1 MSLFY
6 ALFPP
11 FHRARI
17 DLSQPGVKQMKIVI
31 VGASGT
37 VGSAVSELLAKDHQ
51 VIRVGH
57 SRGDATVDM
66 RDPASIKALFALVG
80 QFDALVVASG
90 SVAFNGLTEM
100 TDEQWQVGLQSKLMG
115 QINLT
120 RAAIPYLNDKG
131 SITLI
136 SGILSEEP
144 INWGVSAT
152 TINGAIEHF
161 VKAAACEL
169 PKGLRINVVSP
180 TVLTESMDKYA
191 DFFPGF
197 VPVPAAKVALAYQK
211 SVLGV
216 QTGQVFKV
224 NG

>member
-1 MSLFY
+1 
-6 ALFPP
+6 
-11 FHRARI
+11 
-17 DLSQPGVKQMKIVI
+17 MKIVI

-37 VGSAVSELLAKDHQ
+37 IGSAVSDLLAKDHQ

-57 SRGDATVDM
+57 SQGDARVDM
-66 RDPASIKALFALVG
+66 RDPASIKGLFAKLG

-90 SVAFNGLTEM
+90 SAAFNALTEM
-100 TDEQWQVGLQSKLMG
+100 TDEEWQLGIQSKLMG

-120 RAAIPYLNDKG
+120 RAAIPHLNDKG

-144 INWGVSAT
+144 INWGASVT
-152 TINGAIEHF
+152 TINGAVEHF

-169 PKGLRINVVSP
+169 PRGLRINVVSP
-180 TVLTESMDKYA
+180 TVLAESMDKYA
-191 DFFPGF
+191 SFFPGF
-197 VPVPAAKVALAYQK
+197 VPVPAARVAQAYQK

-216 QTGQVFKV
+216 QTGQVFRV

>member
-1 MSLFY
+1 
-6 ALFPP
+6 
-11 FHRARI
+11 
-17 DLSQPGVKQMKIVI
+17 MKIVI

-37 VGSAVSELLAKDHQ
+37 IGSAVSDLLAKDHQ

-57 SRGDATVDM
+57 SQGDARVDM
-66 RDPASIKALFALVG
+66 RDPASIKGLFAKLG

-90 SVAFNGLTEM
+90 SAAFNALTEM
-100 TDEQWQVGLQSKLMG
+100 TDEEWQLGIQSKLMG

-120 RAAIPYLNDKG
+120 RAAIPHLNDRG

-144 INWGVSAT
+144 INWGASVT
-152 TINGAIEHF
+152 TINGAVEHF

-169 PKGLRINVVSP
+169 PRGLRINVVSP
-180 TVLTESMDKYA
+180 TVLAESMDKYA
-191 DFFPGF
+191 SFFPGF
-197 VPVPAAKVALAYQK
+197 VPVPAARVAQAYQK

-216 QTGQVFKV
+216 QTGQVFRV

>member
-1 MSLFY
+1 MW
-6 ALFPP
+6 
-11 FHRARI
+11 
-17 DLSQPGVKQMKIVI
+17 
-31 VGASGT
+31 GASGT
-37 VGSAVSELLAKDHQ
+37 IGSAVSELLARDHQ

-66 RDPASIKALFALVG
+66 TDGASIAALFAG
-80 QFDALVVASG
+80 IGRFDALVVASG
-90 SVAFNGLTEM
+90 SVAFNALTEM
-100 TDEQWQVGLQSKLMG
+100 TDEQWQLGLQSKLMG

-161 VKAAACEL
+161 VKGAACEL
-169 PKGLRINVVSP
+169 PRGLRINVVSP
-180 TVLTESMDKYA
+180 TVLEESMDKYA

-197 VPVPAAKVALAYQK
+197 VPVPAARVAQAYQK

-216 QTGQVFKV
+216 QTGQIFR
-224 NG
+224 GQWLRPPSPTARCQ

>member
-1 MSLFY
+1 
-6 ALFPP
+6 
-11 FHRARI
+11 
-17 DLSQPGVKQMKIVI
+17 MKIVI

-37 VGSAVSELLAKDHQ
+37 IGSAVSDLLAKDHQ
-51 VIRVGH
+51 IIRVGH
-57 SRGDATVDM
+57 SQGDARVDM
-66 RDPASIKALFALVG
+66 RDPASIRGLFAKLG

-90 SVAFNGLTEM
+90 SAAFNALTEM
-100 TDEQWQVGLQSKLMG
+100 TDEEWQLGIQSKLMG

-120 RAAIPYLNDKG
+120 RAAIPHLNDKG

-144 INWGVSAT
+144 INWGASVT
-152 TINGAIEHF
+152 TINGAVEHF

-169 PKGLRINVVSP
+169 PRGLRINVVSP
-180 TVLTESMDKYA
+180 TVLTESMEKYA

-197 VPVPAAKVALAYQK
+197 VPVPAARVAQAYQR

-216 QTGQVFKV
+216 QTGQVFRV

>member
-1 MSLFY
+1 
-6 ALFPP
+6 
-11 FHRARI
+11 
-17 DLSQPGVKQMKIVI
+17 MKIVI

-66 RDPASIKALFALVG
+66 RDLASIKALFAQVG

-100 TDEQWQVGLQSKLMG
+100 TDEQWQVGLESKLMG

-120 RAAIPYLNDKG
+120 LAAIPNLTDKG

-144 INWGVSAT
+144 INWGVSAST
-152 TINGAIEHF
+152 VNGAIDHF

-169 PKGLRINVVSP
+169 PRGLRINVVSP
-180 TVLTESMDKYA
+180 TVLAESMDKYA

-197 VPVPAAKVALAYQK
+197 VPVPAAKVAQAYKK
-211 SVLGV
+211 SVLGI
-216 QTGQVFKV
+216 QTGQVFRV

>member
-1 MSLFY
+1 
-6 ALFPP
+6 
-11 FHRARI
+11 
-17 DLSQPGVKQMKIVI
+17 MKIVI

-51 VIRVGH
+51 VIRIGH

-66 RDPASIKALFALVG
+66 RDHASIKALFAQVG

-100 TDEQWQVGLQSKLMG
+100 TDEQWQVGLESKLMG

-120 RAAIPYLNDKG
+120 RAAIPYLTDKG

-144 INWGVSAT
+144 INWGVSAST
-152 TINGAIEHF
+152 VNGAIDHF

-169 PKGLRINVVSP
+169 PRGLRINVVSP
-180 TVLTESMDKYA
+180 TVLAESMDKYA

-197 VPVPAAKVALAYQK
+197 VPVPAAKVAQAYKK
-211 SVLGV
+211 SVLGI
-216 QTGQVFKV
+216 QTGQVFRV

>member
-1 MSLFY
+1 
-6 ALFPP
+6 
-11 FHRARI
+11 
-17 DLSQPGVKQMKIVI
+17 MKIVI

-37 VGSAVSELLAKDHQ
+37 IGSAVSDLLAKDHQ

-57 SRGDATVDM
+57 SQGDARVDM
-66 RDPASIKALFALVG
+66 RDPASIKGLFAKLG

-90 SVAFNGLTEM
+90 NAAFNALTEM
-100 TDEQWQVGLQSKLMG
+100 TDEEWQLGIQSKLMG

-120 RAAIPYLNDKG
+120 RAAIPHLNDKG

-144 INWGVSAT
+144 INWGASVT
-152 TINGAIEHF
+152 TINGAVDHF

-169 PKGLRINVVSP
+169 PRGLRINVVSP
-180 TVLTESMDKYA
+180 TVLAESMDKYA
-191 DFFPGF
+191 SFFPGF
-197 VPVPAAKVALAYQK
+197 VPVPAARVAQAYQR

-216 QTGQVFKV
+216 QTGQVFRV

>member
-1 MSLFY
+1 
-6 ALFPP
+6 
-11 FHRARI
+11 
-17 DLSQPGVKQMKIVI
+17 MKIVI

-57 SRGDATVDM
+57 SRGNATVDM
-66 RDPASIKALFALVG
+66 HDPASIKALFAQVG

-100 TDEQWQVGLQSKLMG
+100 TDEQWQVGLESKLMG

-120 RAAIPYLNDKG
+120 RAAIPYLTDKG

-144 INWGVSAT
+144 INWGVSAST
-152 TINGAIEHF
+152 VNGAIDHF

-169 PKGLRINVVSP
+169 PRGIRINVVSP
-180 TVLTESMDKYA
+180 TVLAESMDKYA

-197 VPVPAAKVALAYQK
+197 VPVPAAKVAQAYKK
-211 SVLGV
+211 SVLGI
-216 QTGQVFKV
+216 QTGQVFRV

>member
-1 MSLFY
+1 
-6 ALFPP
+6 
-11 FHRARI
+11 
-17 DLSQPGVKQMKIVI
+17 MKIVI

-37 VGSAVSELLAKDHQ
+37 IGSAVSDLLAKDHQ

-57 SRGDATVDM
+57 SQGDARVDM
-66 RDPASIKALFALVG
+66 RDPASIRGLFAKLG

-90 SVAFNGLTEM
+90 SAAFNALTEM
-100 TDEQWQVGLQSKLMG
+100 TDEEWQLGIQSKLMG

-120 RAAIPYLNDKG
+120 RAAIPHLNDKG

-144 INWGVSAT
+144 INLGASVT
-152 TINGAIEHF
+152 TINGAVEHF

-169 PKGLRINVVSP
+169 PRGLRINVVSP
-180 TVLTESMDKYA
+180 TVLEESMDKYA
-191 DFFPGF
+191 SFFPGF
-197 VPVPAAKVALAYQK
+197 VPVPAARVAQAYQK

-216 QTGQVFKV
+216 QTGQVFRV

>member
-1 MSLFY
+1 
-6 ALFPP
+6 
-11 FHRARI
+11 
-17 DLSQPGVKQMKIVI
+17 MKIVI

-37 VGSAVSELLAKDHQ
+37 VGSAVSEILAKDHQ

-57 SRGDATVDM
+57 SRGHATVDM
-66 RDPASIKALFALVG
+66 RDPASITALFAGLG

-90 SVAFNGLTEM
+90 NVAFNALTEM
-100 TDEQWQVGLQSKLMG
+100 TDEQWQVGLESKLMG

-120 RAAIPYLNDKG
+120 RAAIPYLTDKG

-144 INWGVSAT
+144 INWGVSAST
-152 TINGAIEHF
+152 VNGAIDHF

-169 PKGLRINVVSP
+169 PRGLRINVVSP
-180 TVLTESMDKYA
+180 TVLAESMDKYA

-197 VPVPAAKVALAYQK
+197 VPVPAAKVAQAYKK
-211 SVLGV
+211 SVLGI
-216 QTGQVFKV
+216 QTGQVFRV

>member
-1 MSLFY
+1 
-6 ALFPP
+6 
-11 FHRARI
+11 
-17 DLSQPGVKQMKIVI
+17 MKIVI

-37 VGSAVSELLAKDHQ
+37 IGSAVSDLLAKDHQ
-51 VIRVGH
+51 VIRVSH
-57 SRGDATVDM
+57 SQGDARVDM
-66 RDPASIKALFALVG
+66 RDPASIRGLFAKLG

-90 SVAFNGLTEM
+90 SAAFNALTEM
-100 TDEQWQVGLQSKLMG
+100 TDEEWQLGIQSKLMG

-120 RAAIPYLNDKG
+120 RAAIPHLNDKG

-144 INWGVSAT
+144 INWGASVT
-152 TINGAIEHF
+152 TINGAVEHF

-169 PKGLRINVVSP
+169 PRGLRINVVSP
-180 TVLTESMDKYA
+180 NVLAESMDKYA
-191 DFFPGF
+191 SFFPGF
-197 VPVPAAKVALAYQK
+197 VPVPAARVAQAYQR

-216 QTGQVFKV
+216 QTGQVFRV

>member
-1 MSLFY
+1 MN
-6 ALFPP
+6 
-11 FHRARI
+11 
-17 DLSQPGVKQMKIVI
+17 IVI

-37 VGSAVSELLAKDHQ
+37 VGSAVSELLAKGHQ

-57 SRGDATVDM
+57 SRGDARVDM
-66 RDPASIKALFALVG
+66 RDPASIKALFAQVG
-80 QFDALVVASG
+80 PFDALVVASG

-100 TDEQWQVGLQSKLMG
+100 TDEQWQVGIQSKLMG

-144 INWGVSAT
+144 INWGVSAST
-152 TINGAIEHF
+152 VNGAIDHF

-169 PKGLRINVVSP
+169 PRGLRINAVSP
-180 TVLTESMDKYA
+180 TVLEESMDKYA

-197 VPVPAAKVALAYQK
+197 VPVPAAKVAQAYK
-211 SVLGV
+211 RSVLGI
-216 QTGQVFKV
+216 QTGQVFRV

>member
-1 MSLFY
+1 
-6 ALFPP
+6 
-11 FHRARI
+11 
-17 DLSQPGVKQMKIVI
+17 MKIVI

-37 VGSAVSELLAKDHQ
+37 IGSAVSELLAKDHQ

-57 SRGDATVDM
+57 SQGDATVDM
-66 RDPASIKALFALVG
+66 RDPASIKALFAKLG

-90 SVAFNGLTEM
+90 SAAFNALTEM
-100 TDEQWQVGLQSKLMG
+100 TDEEWQVGLQSKLMG

-120 RAAIPYLNDKG
+120 RAAIPHLSDKG

-144 INWGVSAT
+144 INWGASVT
-152 TINGAIEHF
+152 TINGAVEHF

-169 PKGLRINVVSP
+169 PRGLRINVVSP
-180 TVLTESMDKYA
+180 TVLAESMDKYA

-197 VPVPAAKVALAYQK
+197 VPVPAAKVAQAYKK
-211 SVLGV
+211 SVLGI

>member
-1 MSLFY
+1 MN
-6 ALFPP
+6 
-11 FHRARI
+11 
-17 DLSQPGVKQMKIVI
+17 IVI

-57 SRGDATVDM
+57 SRGDARVDM
-66 RDPASIKALFALVG
+66 RDPASIKALFAQVG
-80 QFDALVVASG
+80 PFDALVVASG

-100 TDEQWQVGLQSKLMG
+100 TDEQWQVGLESKLMG

-144 INWGVSAT
+144 INWGVSAST
-152 TINGAIEHF
+152 VNGAIDHF

-169 PKGLRINVVSP
+169 PRGLRINAVSP
-180 TVLTESMDKYA
+180 TVLEESMDKYA

-197 VPVPAAKVALAYQK
+197 VPVPAAKVAQAYK
-211 SVLGV
+211 RSVLGI
-216 QTGQVFKV
+216 QTGQVFRV

>member
-1 MSLFY
+1 
-6 ALFPP
+6 
-11 FHRARI
+11 
-17 DLSQPGVKQMKIVI
+17 MKIVI

-37 VGSAVSELLAKDHQ
+37 IGSAVSELLAKDHQ

-57 SRGDATVDM
+57 SQGDATVDM
-66 RDPASIKALFALVG
+66 RDPASIKALFAGLG

-90 SVAFNGLTEM
+90 NVAFNALTEM

-115 QINLT
+115 
-120 RAAIPYLNDKG
+120 PHLNDKG

-144 INWGVSAT
+144 INWGASAT
-152 TINGAIEHF
+152 TINGAVEHF

-169 PKGLRINVVSP
+169 PRGLRINVVSP
-180 TVLTESMDKYA
+180 TVLAESMDKYA

-197 VPVPAAKVALAYQK
+197 VPVPAAKVAQAYKK
-211 SVLGV
+211 SVLGI

>member
-1 MSLFY
+1 M
-6 ALFPP
+6 
-11 FHRARI
+11 
-17 DLSQPGVKQMKIVI
+17 QMNIVI

-57 SRGDATVDM
+57 SRGDARVDM
-66 RDPASIKALFALVG
+66 RDPASIKALFAQVG
-80 QFDALVVASG
+80 PFDALVVASG

-100 TDEQWQVGLQSKLMG
+100 TDEQWQVGLESKLMG

-144 INWGVSAT
+144 INWGVSAST
-152 TINGAIEHF
+152 VNGAIDHF

-169 PKGLRINVVSP
+169 PRGLRINAVSP
-180 TVLTESMDKYA
+180 TVLEESMDKYA

-197 VPVPAAKVALAYQK
+197 VPVPAAKVAQAYK
-211 SVLGV
+211 RSVMGI
-216 QTGQVFKV
+216 QTGQVFRV

>member
-1 MSLFY
+1 
-6 ALFPP
+6 
-11 FHRARI
+11 
-17 DLSQPGVKQMKIVI
+17 MKIVI

-66 RDPASIKALFALVG
+66 RGPASIKALFAQVG

-100 TDEQWQVGLQSKLMG
+100 TDEQWQVGLESKLMG

-120 RAAIPYLNDKG
+120 RAAIPYLTDKG

-144 INWGVSAT
+144 INWGVSAST
-152 TINGAIEHF
+152 VNGAIDHF

-169 PKGLRINVVSP
+169 PRGIRINVVSP
-180 TVLTESMDKYA
+180 TVLAESMDKYA

-197 VPVPAAKVALAYQK
+197 VPVPAAKVAQAYKK
-211 SVLGV
+211 SVLGI

>member
-1 MSLFY
+1 
-6 ALFPP
+6 
-11 FHRARI
+11 
-17 DLSQPGVKQMKIVI
+17 MKIVI

-57 SRGDATVDM
+57 SHGDATVDM
-66 RDPASIKALFALVG
+66 RNPASIKALFAKLG
-80 QFDALVVASG
+80 AFDALVVASG

-169 PKGLRINVVSP
+169 PKSLRINVVSP

>member
-1 MSLFY
+1 MN
-6 ALFPP
+6 
-11 FHRARI
+11 
-17 DLSQPGVKQMKIVI
+17 IVI

-51 VIRVGH
+51 VIRVSH
-57 SRGDATVDM
+57 SRGDARVDM
-66 RDPASIKALFALVG
+66 RDPASIKALFAQVG
-80 QFDALVVASG
+80 PFDALVVASG

-100 TDEQWQVGLQSKLMG
+100 TDEQWQMGIQSKLMG
-115 QINLT
+115 QVNLT

-144 INWGVSAT
+144 INWGVSAST
-152 TINGAIEHF
+152 VNGAIDHF

-169 PKGLRINVVSP
+169 PRGLRINAVSP
-180 TVLTESMDKYA
+180 TVLEESMDKYA

-197 VPVPAAKVALAYQK
+197 VPVPAAKVAQAYK
-211 SVLGV
+211 RSVLGI
-216 QTGQVFKV
+216 QTGQVFRV
-224 NG
+224 ND

>member
-1 MSLFY
+1 MDLFY
-6 ALFPP
+6 ALFL
-11 FHRARI
+11 FFCCTRI
-17 DLSQPGVKQMKIVI
+17 NTSQPEVTEMKIVI

-37 VGSAVSELLAKDHQ
+37 IGSAVSELLARDHQ

-57 SRGDATVDM
+57 SQGDATVDM
-66 RDPASIKALFALVG
+66 RDPVSIKALFAKLG

-90 SVAFNGLTEM
+90 SAAFNALTEM
-100 TDEQWQVGLQSKLMG
+100 TDEEWQVGLQSKLMG

-120 RAAIPYLNDKG
+120 RAAIPHLSDNG

-144 INWGVSAT
+144 INWGASVT

-169 PKGLRINVVSP
+169 PRGLRINVVSP
-180 TVLTESMDKYA
+180 TVLAESMDKYA

-197 VPVPAAKVALAYQK
+197 VPVPAAKVAQAYKK
-211 SVLGV
+211 SVLGI

>member
-1 MSLFY
+1 
-6 ALFPP
+6 
-11 FHRARI
+11 
-17 DLSQPGVKQMKIVI
+17 MKIVI

-66 RDPASIKALFALVG
+66 LDPASIKALFAQVG

-100 TDEQWQVGLQSKLMG
+100 TDEQWQVGLESKLMG

-120 RAAIPYLNDKG
+120 RAAIPYLTDKG

-144 INWGVSAT
+144 INWGVSAST
-152 TINGAIEHF
+152 VNGAIDHF

-169 PKGLRINVVSP
+169 PRGLRINVVSP
-180 TVLTESMDKYA
+180 TVLAESMDKYA

-197 VPVPAAKVALAYQK
+197 VPVPAAKVAQAYKK
-211 SVLGV
+211 SVLGI
-216 QTGQVFKV
+216 QTGQVFRV

>member
-1 MSLFY
+1 MN
-6 ALFPP
+6 
-11 FHRARI
+11 
-17 DLSQPGVKQMKIVI
+17 IVI

-57 SRGDATVDM
+57 SRGDARVDM
-66 RDPASIKALFALVG
+66 RDPASIKALFAQVG
-80 QFDALVVASG
+80 PFDALVVASG

-100 TDEQWQVGLQSKLMG
+100 TDEQWQVGIQSKLMG

-144 INWGVSAT
+144 INWGVSAST
-152 TINGAIEHF
+152 VNGAIDHF

-169 PKGLRINVVSP
+169 PRGLRINAVSP
-180 TVLTESMDKYA
+180 TVLEESMDKYA

-197 VPVPAAKVALAYQK
+197 VPVPAAKVAQAYK
-211 SVLGV
+211 RSVLGI
-216 QTGQVFKV
+216 QTGQVFRV

>member
-1 MSLFY
+1 
-6 ALFPP
+6 
-11 FHRARI
+11 
-17 DLSQPGVKQMKIVI
+17 MKIVI

-37 VGSAVSELLAKDHQ
+37 IGSAVSDLLAKDHQ
-51 VIRVGH
+51 IIRVGH
-57 SRGDATVDM
+57 SQGDARVDM
-66 RDPASIKALFALVG
+66 RDPASIRGLFAKLG

-90 SVAFNGLTEM
+90 SAAFNALTEM
-100 TDEQWQVGLQSKLMG
+100 TDEEWQLGIQSKLMG

-120 RAAIPYLNDKG
+120 RAAIPRLNDKG

-144 INWGVSAT
+144 INWGASVT
-152 TINGAIEHF
+152 TINGAVEHF

-169 PKGLRINVVSP
+169 PRGLRINVVSP
-180 TVLTESMDKYA
+180 TVLTESMEKYA

-197 VPVPAAKVALAYQK
+197 VPVPAARVAQAYQR

-216 QTGQVFKV
+216 QTGQVFRV

>member
-1 MSLFY
+1 
-6 ALFPP
+6 
-11 FHRARI
+11 
-17 DLSQPGVKQMKIVI
+17 MKIVI

-37 VGSAVSELLAKDHQ
+37 IGSAVSDLLAKDHQ

-57 SRGDATVDM
+57 SQGDARVDM
-66 RDPASIKALFALVG
+66 RDPASIKGLFAKLG

-90 SVAFNGLTEM
+90 SAAFNALTEM
-100 TDEQWQVGLQSKLMG
+100 TDEEWQLGIQSKLMG

-120 RAAIPYLNDKG
+120 RAAIPHLNDRG

-144 INWGVSAT
+144 INWGASVT
-152 TINGAIEHF
+152 TINGAVEHF

-169 PKGLRINVVSP
+169 PRGLRINVVSP

-191 DFFPGF
+191 SFFPGF
-197 VPVPAAKVALAYQK
+197 VPVPAARVAQAYQR

-216 QTGQVFKV
+216 QTGQVFRV

>member
-1 MSLFY
+1 
-6 ALFPP
+6 
-11 FHRARI
+11 
-17 DLSQPGVKQMKIVI
+17 MKIVI

-37 VGSAVSELLAKDHQ
+37 IGSAVSELLARDHQ

-57 SRGDATVDM
+57 SQGDATVDM
-66 RDPASIKALFALVG
+66 RDPVSIKALFAKLG

-90 SVAFNGLTEM
+90 SAAFNALTEM
-100 TDEQWQVGLQSKLMG
+100 TDEEWQVGLQSKLMG

-120 RAAIPYLNDKG
+120 RAAIPHLSDNG

-144 INWGVSAT
+144 INWGASVT

-169 PKGLRINVVSP
+169 PRGLRINVVSP
-180 TVLTESMDKYA
+180 TVLAESMDKYA

-197 VPVPAAKVALAYQK
+197 VPVPAAKVAQAYKK
-211 SVLGV
+211 SVLGI

>member
-1 MSLFY
+1 MN
-6 ALFPP
+6 
-11 FHRARI
+11 
-17 DLSQPGVKQMKIVI
+17 IVI

-57 SRGDATVDM
+57 SRGDARVDM
-66 RDPASIKALFALVG
+66 RDPASIKALFAQVG
-80 QFDALVVASG
+80 PFDALVVASG

-100 TDEQWQVGLQSKLMG
+100 TDEQWQVGIQSKLMG

-144 INWGVSAT
+144 INWGVSAST
-152 TINGAIEHF
+152 VNGAIDHF

-169 PKGLRINVVSP
+169 PRGLRINAVSP
-180 TVLTESMDKYA
+180 TMLEESMDKYA

-197 VPVPAAKVALAYQK
+197 VPVPAAKVAQAYK
-211 SVLGV
+211 RSVMGI
-216 QTGQVFKV
+216 QTGQVFRV

>member
-1 MSLFY
+1 
-6 ALFPP
+6 
-11 FHRARI
+11 
-17 DLSQPGVKQMKIVI
+17 MKIVI

-57 SRGDATVDM
+57 CRGDASVDM
-66 RDPASIKALFALVG
+66 RDPASIKALFAKLG

-100 TDEQWQVGLQSKLMG
+100 TDEQWQVGVESKLMG

-120 RAAIPYLNDKG
+120 RAAIPYLTDKG

-144 INWGVSAT
+144 INWGVSAS
-152 TINGAIEHF
+152 TINGAIDHF

-169 PKGLRINVVSP
+169 PRGLRINVVSP
-180 TVLTESMDKYA
+180 TVLEESMDKYA

-197 VPVPAAKVALAYQK
+197 VPVPAAKVAQAYKK
-211 SVLGV
+211 SVLGI
-216 QTGQVFKV
+216 QTGQVFRV

>member
-1 MSLFY
+1 
-6 ALFPP
+6 
-11 FHRARI
+11 
-17 DLSQPGVKQMKIVI
+17 MKIVI

-37 VGSAVSELLAKDHQ
+37 IGSAVSDLLAKDHQ

-57 SRGDATVDM
+57 SQGDARVDM
-66 RDPASIKALFALVG
+66 RDPASIKGLFAKLG

-90 SVAFNGLTEM
+90 SAAFNALTEM
-100 TDEQWQVGLQSKLMG
+100 TDEEWQLGIQSKLMG

-120 RAAIPYLNDKG
+120 RAAIPHLNDKG

-144 INWGVSAT
+144 INWGASVT
-152 TINGAIEHF
+152 TINGAVEHF

-169 PKGLRINVVSP
+169 PRGLRINVVSP
-180 TVLTESMDKYA
+180 TVLAESMDKYA
-191 DFFPGF
+191 SFFPGF
-197 VPVPAAKVALAYQK
+197 VPVPAARVTQAYQK

-216 QTGQVFKV
+216 QTGQVFRV

>member
-1 MSLFY
+1 
-6 ALFPP
+6 
-11 FHRARI
+11 
-17 DLSQPGVKQMKIVI
+17 MKIVI

-37 VGSAVSELLAKDHQ
+37 VGSAVSDLLAKDHQ

-57 SRGDATVDM
+57 SQGDARVDM
-66 RDPASIKALFALVG
+66 RDPASIKGLFAKLG

-90 SVAFNGLTEM
+90 SAAFNALTEM
-100 TDEQWQVGLQSKLMG
+100 TDEEWQLGIQSKLMG

-120 RAAIPYLNDKG
+120 RAAIPHLNDKG

-144 INWGVSAT
+144 INWGASVT
-152 TINGAIEHF
+152 TINGAVEHF

-169 PKGLRINVVSP
+169 PRGLRINVVSP
-180 TVLTESMDKYA
+180 TVLEESMDKYA
-191 DFFPGF
+191 SFFPGF
-197 VPVPAAKVALAYQK
+197 VPVPAARVAQAYQK

-216 QTGQVFKV
+216 QTGQVFRV

>member
-1 MSLFY
+1 
-6 ALFPP
+6 
-11 FHRARI
+11 
-17 DLSQPGVKQMKIVI
+17 MKIVI

-37 VGSAVSELLAKDHQ
+37 VGSAVTELLAKDHQ

-57 SRGDATVDM
+57 RQGDATVDM
-66 RDPASIKALFALVG
+66 TDGASITTLFEG
-80 QFDALVVASG
+80 IGRFDALVVASG
-90 SVAFNGLTEM
+90 NVAFNALTEL
-100 TDEQWQVGLQSKLMG
+100 TDEQWQTGLESKLMG
-115 QINLT
+115 QIRLT
-120 RAAIPYLNDKG
+120 SAAIPHLNDKG

-144 INWGVSAT
+144 INWGVSAS

-161 VKAAACEL
+161 VRAAACEL
-169 PKGLRINVVSP
+169 PRGLRINVVSP
-180 TVLTESMDKYA
+180 TVLEESMGKYA

-197 VPVPAAKVALAYQK
+197 VPVPAARVAQAYKK

-216 QTGQVFKV
+216 QSGQVFRV

>member
-1 MSLFY
+1 
-6 ALFPP
+6 
-11 FHRARI
+11 
-17 DLSQPGVKQMKIVI
+17 MKIVI

-57 SRGDATVDM
+57 SHGDATVDM
-66 RDPASIKALFALVG
+66 RDPASIKALFAQVG
-80 QFDALVVASG
+80 QLDALVVASG

-100 TDEQWQVGLQSKLMG
+100 TDEQWQVGLESKLMG

-120 RAAIPYLNDKG
+120 RAAIPYLTDKG

-144 INWGVSAT
+144 INWGVSAST
-152 TINGAIEHF
+152 VNGAIDHF

-169 PKGLRINVVSP
+169 PRGLRINVVSP
-180 TVLTESMDKYA
+180 TVLAESMDKYA

-197 VPVPAAKVALAYQK
+197 VPVPAAKVAQAYKK
-211 SVLGV
+211 SVLGI
-216 QTGQVFKV
+216 QTGQVFRV

>member
-1 MSLFY
+1 
-6 ALFPP
+6 
-11 FHRARI
+11 
-17 DLSQPGVKQMKIVI
+17 MKIVI

-37 VGSAVSELLAKDHQ
+37 IGSAVSDLLAKDHQ
-51 VIRVGH
+51 IIRVGH
-57 SRGDATVDM
+57 SQGDARVDM
-66 RDPASIKALFALVG
+66 RDTASIRGLFAKLG

-90 SVAFNGLTEM
+90 SAAFNALTEM
-100 TDEQWQVGLQSKLMG
+100 TDEEWQLGIQSKLMG

-120 RAAIPYLNDKG
+120 RAAIPHLNDKG

-144 INWGVSAT
+144 INWGASVT
-152 TINGAIEHF
+152 TINGAVEHF

-169 PKGLRINVVSP
+169 PRGLRINVVSP
-180 TVLTESMDKYA
+180 TVLTESMEKYA

-197 VPVPAAKVALAYQK
+197 VPVPAARVAQAYQR

-216 QTGQVFKV
+216 QTGQVFRV

>member
-1 MSLFY
+1 
-6 ALFPP
+6 
-11 FHRARI
+11 
-17 DLSQPGVKQMKIVI
+17 MKIVI
-31 VGASGT
+31 VGAYGT
-37 VGSAVSELLAKDHQ
+37 IGSAVSDLLAKDHQ
-51 VIRVGH
+51 IIRVGH
-57 SRGDATVDM
+57 SQGDARVDM
-66 RDPASIKALFALVG
+66 RDPASIRGLFAKLG

-90 SVAFNGLTEM
+90 SAAFNALTEM
-100 TDEQWQVGLQSKLMG
+100 TDEEWQLGIQSKLMG

-120 RAAIPYLNDKG
+120 RAAIPHLNDKG

-144 INWGVSAT
+144 INWGASVT
-152 TINGAIEHF
+152 TINGAVEHF

-169 PKGLRINVVSP
+169 PRGLRINVVSP
-180 TVLTESMDKYA
+180 TVLTESMEKYA

-197 VPVPAAKVALAYQK
+197 VPVPAARVAQAYQR

-216 QTGQVFKV
+216 QTGQVFRV